1 MKSVVDKVKADLVN
15 DLNVKVA
22 AVDADGILRGK
33 IISKDKFLSVI
44 DDGFGFC
51 GVLYSWDMHDTAYA
65 LNSTISAADE
75 GYRDLQAKVDLEGF
89 YRIPWENNIP
99 FFLLKIH
106 DPETKE
112 PMPQCPRGLLAQVCD
127 KFEANL
133 GGTPMA
139 GSELEF
145 YHYRETAESLAEKNG
160 INLKPLTPGMFGYSI
175 QRPTLNQDYFYDIL
189 NTCTNTGIKLEGWHT
204 ETGPG
209 VFEAALTYGPAKEV
223 TDKTSLFKLICKS
236 IGPRYG
242 ILPCFMAKPAQGMPG
257 NSGHMHLSVLDK
269 KTGQN
274 LFARDQADPSP
285 EWSDIAH
292 LSDFGRHFLAGVLDG
307 LPDIMPLLA
316 PTINSYKRLNEN
328 FFAPVTVSWGLE
340 HRIASI
346 RLIAPPVCSK
356 KGTRLEIRTPGADVH
371 THYAMA
377 ALLAL
382 GLRGIEKQ
390 LPLTTPPMGNE
401 DSSKFAKLPKSL
413 QDATDKF
420 AASGSIARE
429 VLGDKFVDH
438 FAETRYHEI
447 REWNEAVTNWEVTRY
462 IETV

>member
-1 MKSVVDKVKADLVN
+1 MKSVKDIKAELEKDR
-15 DLNVKVA
+15 NVKVA
-22 AVDADGILRGK
+22 AVDVDGILRGK

-44 DDGFGFC
+44 GDGFGFC
-51 GVLYSWDMHDTAYA
+51 GVLYSWDMLDTPYE
-65 LNSTISAADE
+65 LDSSISFSNG
-75 GYRDLQAKVDLEGF
+75 GYRDLQAMVDIEAF

-99 FFLLKIH
+99 FFLLKINNPDTH
-106 DPETKE
+106 Q
-112 PMPQCPRGLLAQVCD
+112 PMPQCPRSMLGQICD
-127 KFEANL
+127 KYEQSLN
-133 GGTPMA
+133 GIPMA

-145 YHYRETAESLAEKNG
+145 YHYKESAESVAEKGG

-189 NTCTNTGIKLEGWHT
+189 ETCSSTGVTLEGWHT

-209 VFEAALTYGPAKEV
+209 VYEAALAYGSVRDIA
-223 TDKTSLFKLICKS
+223 DKTALFKLICKS
-236 IGPRYG
+236 LGPRYG
-242 ILPCFMAKPAQGMPG
+242 VLPCFMAKPQQGMPG

-274 LFARDQADPSP
+274 LFARDEPDPSP
-285 EWSDIAH
+285 QWSDIKY
-292 LSDFGRHFLAGVLDG
+292 LSDFGRHFLAGILEG

-346 RLIAPPVCSK
+346 RLISPPVSSK

-371 THYAMA
+371 THYAFA

-382 GLRGIEKQ
+382 GYRGVQNKT
-390 LPLTTPPMGNE
+390 PLTVPPMGDE
-401 DSSKFAKLPKSL
+401 ESSKFAKLPKSL
-413 QDATDKF
+413 SEATDKF
-420 AASGSIARE
+420 SAPNSLARE
-429 VLGDKFVDH
+429 VLGDAFVDH
-438 FAETRYHEI
+438 YAGTRYHEVK
-447 REWNEAVTNWEVTRY
+447 EWNDAVTNWEVTRY